1 MNTRSNKKIENSEH
15 KYINSKTKSKIPT
28 KSKVQN
34 PPNLATSIET
44 DLKIASSKE
53 VSELQKRK
61 KVLMLGWEFPPVING
76 GLGVA
81 CLGISKGLS
90 RFVDLTVILPKS
102 DPAFI
107 VQNVELIGL
116 NNLDLRELLKK
127 ENYEARKRI
136 QEQEVHPESGFSE
149 NKTPEN
155 GEKMINTYID
165 PVTEYDTFADT
176 EYVNIQIDP
185 YYHPFKDIT
194 DQDSYLQN
202 FTRTSKNAEEGTS
215 NENEKINNEEL
226 QNRRVSSVFAFA
238 NRGSREVYDEEGE
251 ELQTEDLMIEKFLHA
266 FRDGE
271 LYGEDVIQKVILYS
285 KYVLKIAQRKDF
297 DIIYAHD
304 WMTFLAGLEVKAKT
318 GKPLAL
324 HVHALDYD
332 RGGPDSKGW
341 IFELE
346 KYAMEN
352 ADLIMPVSNYTA
364 SVITGHYG
372 INSKKVSAVH
382 NGADHV
388 EVVKGQKGFPEK
400 LVLFLGRV
408 TGQKGPEF
416 FLEVASKVFASY
428 PKVRF
433 VVAGTGDRLKRLIE
447 TGAFRQIGHKFHFTG
462 FLTKEK
468 VHRLLGM
475 TDVYCMPSVSEPF
488 GLSALEAAQ
497 FGVPMVISKQSGV
510 AEVLG
515 GALSADY
522 WDVNLMAEQIIK
534 LLKSKRLSSKV
545 VKQSLIDMEKLTWDI
560 AAAKIYDNFYRY

>member
-1 MNTRSNKKIENSEH
+1 MK
-15 KYINSKTKSKIPT
+15 
-28 KSKVQN
+28 
-34 PPNLATSIET
+34 
-44 DLKIASSKE
+44 
-53 VSELQKRK
+53 
-61 KVLMLGWEFPPVING
+61 
-76 GLGVA
+76 
-81 CLGISKGLS
+81 
-90 RFVDLTVILPKS
+90 
-102 DPAFI
+102 
-107 VQNVELIGL
+107 
-116 NNLDLRELLKK
+116 ELLKK
-127 ENYEARKRI
+127 ERYKTKL
-136 QEQEVHPESGFSE
+136 EQEEFNDLSAIQDNQEDFSTGKRRTSG
-149 NKTPEN
+149 
-155 GEKMINTYID
+155 D
-165 PVTEYDTFADT
+165 PITEYDTFADT

-185 YYHPFKDIT
+185 YYHHYKDVS
-194 DQDSYLQN
+194 DEESYLQN
-202 FTRTSKNAEEGTS
+202 FNRQVIKSEEDIFTGE
-215 NENEKINNEEL
+215 ENFNIPESDNG
-226 QNRRVSSVFAFA
+226 RYSSVFAFA
-238 NRGSREVYDEEGE
+238 NPPGKEIYDEEGE
-251 ELQTEDLMIEKFLHA
+251 VLQKEDLMIEKFLYA

-271 LYGEDVIQKVILYS
+271 LYGEDVIQKVILFS
-285 KYVLKIAQRKDF
+285 KYVLKIAERKEF
-297 DIIYAHD
+297 DVVYAHD

-332 RGGPDSKGW
+332 RGGPESKGW

-372 INSKKVSAVH
+372 INPEKVSAVH

-388 EVVKGQKGFPEK
+388 DVFNIQKGFPEK

-416 FLEVASKVFASY
+416 FLEVASKVFESY

-447 TGAFRQIGHKFHFTG
+447 TGAYRQIGHKFHFTG

-468 VHRLLGM
+468 VHKLLAM

-510 AEVLG
+510 AEVLS

-522 WDVNLMAEQIIK
+522 WDVNLMAEHIIN

-545 VKQSLIDMEKLTWDI
+545 VKQSLLDMESLTWDV
-560 AAAKIYDNFYRY
+560 AAEKIYQNFLHVLN